1 VANPPYIRSAD
12 VAGLAVE
19 VRDHDPQR
27 ALDGGADGLDAYRDL
42 IPEAARLLGPG
53 GALVVE
59 AGVGQSGDIEGFMTA
74 SGLTIMVVPRMDL
87 GGVARAVGGRKMP
100 R

>member
-1 VANPPYIRSAD
+1 
-12 VAGLAVE
+12 LAVE
-19 VRDHDPQR
+19 VRDHDPHR

-42 IPEAARLLGPG
+42 IPEAARLLKPG

-59 AGVGQSGDIEGFMTA
+59 TGIGQSGDIEAFMTA
-74 SGLTIMVVPRMDL
+74 AGLTIAGAPRTDL